1 MKKNCFILILLLLFG
16 CQLYAQPTRLS
27 SPDGKLRLFFFL
39 NQSGRMYYQV
49 SVNKKEFISNSS
61 LGLEAKNGVNL
72 LDGYQIVK
80 TKFTHLDKE
89 WTQPWGENKKNRNHY
104 NEMAVG
110 LKNQQGTDLTLR
122 FRLFNDGIGFRY
134 EYKVPTVDS
143 IFVTNE
149 VTSFNIKNEGISWS
163 IPANN
168 ETYELLYKTQKLSEL
183 HTANTP
189 MTFKTDDGIYASI
202 HEAALINFP
211 EMTLLNIGGKELQA
225 SLAPWPDG
233 VKAKMKSEFVTPWRT
248 IQVASKAV
256 GLINSSLILNLN
268 EPCALS
274 STDWIKPVKYVGVW
288 WGMHLGVQSWAMD
301 ERHGATTQN
310 AKKYID
316 FAHDNNI
323 QAVLFEGWNKG
334 WESWGGQQH
343 FDYTQP
349 YADFDIKE
357 IARYA
362 KEKSIQIIG
371 HHETG
376 GNIPN
381 YENQL
386 DKSLEWYTKMGI
398 GMLKTGYAGG
408 IPGGYSH
415 QGQYGVVH
423 YERVVQSAAKYRMTI
438 DAHEVIKDTGIR
450 RTYPNMMSR
459 ECGRGM
465 EWNAWSDGN
474 PPEHYEM
481 LPFTRLLSGPMDYT
495 PGVFDILYKNTRDL
509 KTRKKWNDLDKG
521 TSRVNTT
528 LAKQIANWVVLY
540 SPMQMAADM
549 IENYQGHPAFQ
560 FFRDYDADCDKSIA
574 LAGEPGEFV
583 VVVRQAKNRFYL
595 GATTNEIARNVNVKL
610 DFLDAGKKYQAII
623 YADGKNADWKTNPT
637 DYKITKCIVTSR
649 DTLHVVMAKG
659 GGQAVSFMP
668 L

>member
-1 MKKNCFILILLLLFG
+1 MKKSCFVLILLLLFG
-16 CQLYAQPTRLS
+16 CQLYAQPTRVC
-27 SPDGKLRLFFFL
+27 SPNGKLKLFFFL
-39 NQSGRMYYQV
+39 NQNGRMYYQV
-49 SVNKKEFISNSS
+49 SVNDKEFLSNSG
-61 LGLEAKNGVNL
+61 LGLEARGRINL
-72 LDGYQIVK
+72 LDSYQITK
-80 TKFTHLDKE
+80 TTFAQLDQM

-104 NEMAVG
+104 NEMAVA
-110 LKNQQGTDLTLR
+110 LQNQQGTNLTLR

-134 EYKVPTVDS
+134 EYKVSTADS

-149 VTSFNIKNEGISWS
+149 LTSFNLKNDGVSWS

-183 HTANTP
+183 RTANTP
-189 MTFKTDDGIYASI
+189 MTFKTVDGVYASI

-211 EMTLLNIGGKELQA
+211 EMTLQNIGGQELQA

-233 VKAKMKSEFVTPWRT
+233 IKAKMKGEFVTPWRT
-248 IQVASKAV
+248 IQIASKAV

-268 EPCALS
+268 EPCTLS
-274 STDWIKPVKYVGVW
+274 STDWIKPVKYVGIW

-301 ERHGATTQN
+301 ERHGATTGN

-362 KEKSIQIIG
+362 KEKGVEIIG

-381 YENQL
+381 YEAQL
-386 DKSLEWYTKMGI
+386 EKSLDWYTQMGI
-398 GMLKTGYAGG
+398 RMLKTGYAGG
-408 IPGGYSH
+408 IPNGYSH

-423 YERVVQSAAKYRMTI
+423 YEKVVQSAANYKMTV

-495 PGVFDILYKNTRDL
+495 PGVFDILYKNTKDL
-509 KTRKKWNDLDKG
+509 KSRKKWNDLDKG

-560 FFRDYDADCDKSIA
+560 FFRDYDADCNKSIA
-574 LAGEPGEFV
+574 LAGERESLWLWFV
-583 VVVRQAKNRFYL
+583 KQRK
-595 GATTNEIARNVNVKL
+595 
-610 DFLDAGKKYQAII
+610 
-623 YADGKNADWKTNPT
+623 
-637 DYKITKCIVTSR
+637 
-649 DTLHVVMAKG
+649 
-659 GGQAVSFMP
+659 SFILVLQQMK
-668 L
+668 